1 MYKYSDFLIN
11 VEENEL
17 MTTYDIMV
25 YCPECFHDK
34 DNKVDPTLCLP
45 YENDLNNRR
54 WFCHHC
60 GFAGDL
66 FKGKVKIPDEENLTK
81 PFPYNISLN
90 EERVNK
96 SHTQQLPKSVIQN
109 FESMGISKNTLDY
122 FKVGMN
128 KAYFNETE
136 AFMTALSYPYIENKK
151 VVNFVYF
158 YKDFRS
164 FEMGGVKTFFNF
176 DAISNDHTYV
186 VLNEIEA
193 MTLHEAG
200 YHNVISLFSGFEPLF
215 HKQNMEME
223 FYLNQSLSFLAKYYE
238 VISKIKKIT
247 IVMPNTELGQALSTE
262 LVRRFGKERCWTASP
277 EKEDATLNQMWC
289 SAKEHVHDII
299 QKAQAVPFSGIFEID
314 DIEDEFDN
322 LYDNGLRRG
331 YSIGFPSFDE
341 YYSVVPGQWTV
352 VTGIPGHGKSNFLDA
367 IIVNLANLH
376 DFRFGIFSPENQ
388 PIARHFASIL
398 EKKYGQP
405 FDKGKVN
412 RISYEQKE
420 EGKKWLKK
428 HFSVILPDEND
439 SWSIEGILNL
449 AKVLVY
455 RKGIKGL
462 ILDPWNEIDHSRPNN
477 QTETEYVSYVLTK
490 LRQFARNFDVHVWL
504 VAHPAKLYK
513 DKDGNYPVPTPY
525 DISGSAHYRNK
536 ADNAFTVYRHVGQ
549 EDQDISD
556 IHIQKIRFKE
566 VGKVGL
572 VSIRYDYING
582 IFVDDIDQDK
592 RRRALED
599 GEIVPTVKLK
609 RYF

>member
-17 MTTYDIMV
+17 LTTYDIMA

-34 DNKVDPTLCLP
+34 DNKTDPTLCMP
-45 YENDLNNRR
+45 YANDVQNRS
-54 WFCHHC
+54 WFCVHC
-60 GFAGDL
+60 GFSGDL
-66 FKGKVKIPDEENLTK
+66 FKGKVKIPDDEHAKSFFSYNPAFKKDKIEKNTQFNL
-81 PFPYNISLN
+81 S
-90 EERVNK
+90 
-96 SHTQQLPKSVIQN
+96 KSVIQN
-109 FESMGISKNTLDY
+109 FENLGISKNTLDN
-122 FKVGMN
+122 FKVGMT
-128 KAYFNETE
+128 KAYFQETE
-136 AFMTALSYPYIENKK
+136 SFMHALTYPYIQNSEI
-151 VVNFVYF
+151 VNFVYF
-158 YKDFRS
+158 YKDFKT
-164 FEMGGVKTFFNF
+164 FELGGLKTFFNF
-176 DAISNDHTYV
+176 DAIDQEHTYV

-200 YHNVISLFSGFEPLF
+200 FKNVISLFSGFENTF
-215 HKQNMEME
+215 YKENIEID
-223 FYLNQSLSFLAKYYE
+223 FYLNKALAFMSNQYE
-238 VISKIKKIT
+238 AMKKIRKIT
-247 IVMPNTELGQALSTE
+247 ILMPNTTLGQAVSEE
-262 LVRRFGKERCWTASP
+262 LVRRFGKERCWTAIP
-277 EKEDATLNQMWC
+277 EQEELSINNLWC
-289 SAKEHVHDII
+289 LEKGLLHELIKNAK
-299 QKAQAVPFSGIFEID
+299 AVPFSGIFEID
-314 DIEDEFDN
+314 DIEDQFDH

-331 YSIGFPSFDE
+331 YSIGFSSFDE
-341 YYSVVPGQWTV
+341 YYTVVPGQWTV

-367 IIVNLANLH
+367 IIVNLANHH

-388 PIARHFASIL
+388 PIARHFAGIL

-428 HFSVILPDEND
+428 HFSVILPDENE
-439 SWSIEGILNL
+439 SWSIDGILNL

-490 LRQFARNFDVHVWL
+490 IRQFARNFDVHVWL

-513 DKDGNYPVPTPY
+513 DKDGKYPVPTPY

-536 ADNAFTVYRHVGQ
+536 ADNAFTVYRNVGH

-582 IFVDDIDQDK
+582 VFVDDIDQDK
-592 RRRALED
+592 RKRALED
-599 GEIVPTVKLK
+599 GEIVPTIKLK
-609 RYF
+609 KYF